1 MSTFKTALRM
11 ALAHPF
17 YLLIYTVFISLM
29 GVFIAASV
37 SWNSSQ
43 LTEYKPY
50 DTNVIVVD
58 RDNSDLSRAL
68 TKHLGSRFDLVTGV
82 GDDAYDLADA
92 LAKSNSAKG
101 SADCVFFIP
110 EGFEDDLVA
119 AARAGEALP
128 KLDVTYGSGTMAA
141 VLSSAEAS
149 RWISLAGA
157 AAALEPAASNGDVA
171 RAAEHAAA
179 KRAEVQIEQ
188 VKVDST
194 AATTLESYFNFG
206 AYAIISSVIVS
217 VGLVFS
223 GMNEPERV
231 RRMDASPVSERQRSL
246 AVFAA
251 AAVLTVC
258 IWLVSSMM
266 GVVGFAGA
274 VAEVGVGRVCLAL
287 AATFALA
294 CTPLAVGFT
303 LSSLGAREGRTQWRH
318 THVLN
323 DPVHPVEVMPG
334 SLLERALGGHR
345 LIQTNSAHHCCVDR
359 LGKHTRLVAQAT
371 DGVPECIEV
380 EGQPFCLGVQWHPEY
395 TWQTLETDFNL
406 WKSFVEAAA
415 KVKQAR

>member
-50 DTNVIVVD
+50 DANVIVVD
-58 RDNSDLSRAL
+58 RDDSDLSRAL

-82 GDDAYDLADA
+82 GDDTYDLADA
-92 LAKSNSAKG
+92 LSKSNSAKG

-128 KLDVTYGSGTMAA
+128 KLDVTYGAGTM
-141 VLSSAEAS
+141 
-149 RWISLAGA
+149 

-171 RAAEHAAA
+171 KAAEHAAA

-194 AATTLESYFNFG
+194 AAATLESYFNFG

-231 RRMDASPVSERQRSL
+231 RRMDAGPISERRRSL

-258 IWLVSSMM
+258 IWFVSSMM
-266 GVVGFAGA
+266 GVVGFASA

-294 CTPLAVGFT
+294 LTPLAVGFM
-303 LSSLGAREGRTQWRH
+303 LSSLGAREEL
-318 THVLN
+318 LN
-323 DPVHPVEVMPG
+323 GVG
-334 SLLERALGGHR
+334 NLLGMLMTFLGGAWMP
-345 LIQTNSAHHCCVDR
+345 LSLMGSAVQTVAHFVPTYWVNDAIGKALAADLTSTV
-359 LGKHTRLVAQAT
+359 LGDIAC
-371 DGVPECIEV
+371 D
-380 EGQPFCLGVQWHPEY
+380 LGV
-395 TWQTLETDFNL
+395 TVLF
-406 WKSFVEAAA
+406 AAA
-415 KVKQAR
+415 IAAVGLALSRAKSRA

>member
-11 ALAHPF
+11 ALAHPL

-50 DTNVIVVD
+50 DANVIVVD
-58 RDNSDLSRAL
+58 RDGSDLSRAL

-82 GDDAYDLADA
+82 GDDTYDLADA
-92 LAKSNSAKG
+92 LSKSNSAKG

-119 AARAGEALP
+119 AARAGESLP
-128 KLDVTYGSGTMAA
+128 KLDVTYGAGTMAA
-141 VLSSAEAS
+141 ALSSAEAS

-157 AAALEPAASNGDVA
+157 AAALEPTASNGDVA
-171 RAAEHAAA
+171 KAAEHAAA
-179 KRAEVQIEQ
+179 KRAEVQIER
-188 VKVDST
+188 VKVDS
-194 AATTLESYFNFG
+194 AAAATLESYFNFG

-231 RRMDASPVSERQRSL
+231 RRMDAGPISERQRSL

-251 AAVLTVC
+251 AVLTVC
-258 IWLVSSMM
+258 IWFVSSMM

-303 LSSLGAREGRTQWRH
+303 LSSLGAREEL
-318 THVLN
+318 LN
-323 DPVHPVEVMPG
+323 GVG
-334 SLLERALGGHR
+334 NLLGMLMTFLGGAWMP
-345 LIQTNSAHHCCVDR
+345 LSLMGSAVQTVTHFVPTYWVNDAISKALASDLTSTV
-359 LGKHTRLVAQAT
+359 LGDIAC
-371 DGVPECIEV
+371 D
-380 EGQPFCLGVQWHPEY
+380 LGV
-395 TWQTLETDFNL
+395 TALFA
-406 WKSFVEAAA
+406 VAIAAA
-415 KVKQAR
+415 GLALARTKSHA

>member
-50 DTNVIVVD
+50 DANVIVVD
-58 RDNSDLSRAL
+58 CDDSDLSRAL
-68 TKHLGSRFDLVTGV
+68 TKHLGSRFELVTGV
-82 GDDAYDLADA
+82 DDDTYDLADA
-92 LAKSNSAKG
+92 LSKSNSAKG

-119 AARAGEALP
+119 AARAGESLP
-128 KLDVTYGSGTMAA
+128 KLDVTYGAGTMAA
-141 VLSSAEAS
+141 ALSSAEAS

-157 AAALEPAASNGDVA
+157 AAALEPTASNGDVA
-171 RAAEHAAA
+171 KAAEHAAA
-179 KRAEVQIEQ
+179 ERAEVEIEQ

-194 AATTLESYFNFG
+194 AAATLESYFNFG

-231 RRMDASPVSERQRSL
+231 RRMDAGPISERRRSL
-246 AVFAA
+246 AVF

-258 IWLVSSMM
+258 IWFVSSMM

-294 CTPLAVGFT
+294 CTPLAVGFA
-303 LSSLGAREGRTQWRH
+303 LSSLGAREEL
-318 THVLN
+318 LN
-323 DPVHPVEVMPG
+323 GVG
-334 SLLERALGGHR
+334 NLLGMLMTFLGGAWMP
-345 LIQTNSAHHCCVDR
+345 LSLMGSAVQTVAHFVPTFWVNDAISKALAADLTSAV
-359 LGKHTRLVAQAT
+359 LGDIAC
-371 DGVPECIEV
+371 D
-380 EGQPFCLGVQWHPEY
+380 LGV
-395 TWQTLETDFNL
+395 TALFA
-406 WKSFVEAAA
+406 VAIAAA
-415 KVKQAR
+415 GLALARAKSRA

>member
-50 DTNVIVVD
+50 DANVIVVD
-58 RDNSDLSRAL
+58 RDDSDLSRAL

-82 GDDAYDLADA
+82 GDDTYDLADA

-128 KLDVTYGSGTMAA
+128 KLDVTYGSGTM
-141 VLSSAEAS
+141 
-149 RWISLAGA
+149 

-266 GVVGFAGA
+266 GVVGFASA

-303 LSSLGAREGRTQWRH
+303 LSSLGAREEL
-318 THVLN
+318 LN
-323 DPVHPVEVMPG
+323 GVG
-334 SLLERALGGHR
+334 NLLGMLMTFLGGAWMP
-345 LIQTNSAHHCCVDR
+345 LSLMGPAVQTAAHFVPTFWVNDAIGKALAADLTSTV
-359 LGKHTRLVAQAT
+359 LGDIAC
-371 DGVPECIEV
+371 D
-380 EGQPFCLGVQWHPEY
+380 LGV
-395 TWQTLETDFNL
+395 TVLF
-406 WKSFVEAAA
+406 AAA
-415 KVKQAR
+415 IAAVGLALAHNKSHA

>member
-50 DTNVIVVD
+50 DANVIVVD
-58 RDNSDLSRAL
+58 RDGSDLSRAL

-82 GDDAYDLADA
+82 GDDTYDLADA
-92 LAKSNSAKG
+92 LSKSNSAKG

-119 AARAGEALP
+119 AARAGESLP
-128 KLDVTYGSGTMAA
+128 KLDVTYGAGTMAA
-141 VLSSAEAS
+141 ALSSAEAS

-157 AAALEPAASNGDVA
+157 AAALEPTASNGDVA
-171 RAAEHAAA
+171 KAAEHAAA
-179 KRAEVQIEQ
+179 KRAEVQIER
-188 VKVDST
+188 VKVDS
-194 AATTLESYFNFG
+194 AAAATLESYFNFG

-223 GMNEPERV
+223 GMNEPER
-231 RRMDASPVSERQRSL
+231 RMDAGPISERQRSL

-258 IWLVSSMM
+258 IWFVSSMM

-303 LSSLGAREGRTQWRH
+303 LSSLGAREEL
-318 THVLN
+318 LN
-323 DPVHPVEVMPG
+323 GVG
-334 SLLERALGGHR
+334 NLLGMLMTFLGGAWMP
-345 LIQTNSAHHCCVDR
+345 LSLMGSVVQTVAHFVPTYWVNDAISKALASDLTSTV
-359 LGKHTRLVAQAT
+359 LGDIAC
-371 DGVPECIEV
+371 D
-380 EGQPFCLGVQWHPEY
+380 LGV
-395 TWQTLETDFNL
+395 TVLF
-406 WKSFVEAAA
+406 AAA
-415 KVKQAR
+415 IAAVGLALARAKSRA

>member
-1 MSTFKTALRM
+1 MSAFKTALRM

-82 GDDAYDLADA
+82 GDDTYDLADA
-92 LAKSNSAKG
+92 LSKSNSAKG

-141 VLSSAEAS
+141 ALSSAEAS

-157 AAALEPAASNGDVA
+157 AAALEPAANGDVA

-231 RRMDASPVSERQRSL
+231 RRMDAGPISERRRSL

-258 IWLVSSMM
+258 IWFVSSMM

-294 CTPLAVGFT
+294 CTPLAVGFA
-303 LSSLGAREGRTQWRH
+303 LSSLGAREEL
-318 THVLN
+318 LN
-323 DPVHPVEVMPG
+323 GVG
-334 SLLERALGGHR
+334 NLLGMLMTFLGGAWMP
-345 LIQTNSAHHCCVDR
+345 LSFMGSAVQTVAHFVPTFWVNDAIGKALAADLTFTV
-359 LGKHTRLVAQAT
+359 LGDIAC
-371 DGVPECIEV
+371 D
-380 EGQPFCLGVQWHPEY
+380 LGV
-395 TWQTLETDFNL
+395 TVLF
-406 WKSFVEAAA
+406 AAA
-415 KVKQAR
+415 IAAVGLALTRAKSHA

>member
-11 ALAHPF
+11 ALAHPL

-50 DTNVIVVD
+50 DANVIVVD
-58 RDNSDLSRAL
+58 RDDSDLSRAL
-68 TKHLGSRFDLVTGV
+68 TKHLGSRFELVTGV
-82 GDDAYDLADA
+82 GDGTYDLADA
-92 LAKSNSAKG
+92 LSKSNSAKG

-110 EGFEDDLVA
+110 EGFEDDLVV
-119 AARAGEALP
+119 AARAGESLP
-128 KLDVTYGSGTMAA
+128 KLDVTYGAGTMAA
-141 VLSSAEAS
+141 ALSSAEAS

-157 AAALEPAASNGDVA
+157 AAALEPTASNGDVA
-171 RAAEHAAA
+171 KAAEHAAA
-179 KRAEVQIEQ
+179 ERAEVEIER

-194 AATTLESYFNFG
+194 AAATLESYFNFG

-231 RRMDASPVSERQRSL
+231 RRMDAGPISERQRSL

-251 AAVLTVC
+251 AVLTVC
-258 IWLVSSMM
+258 IWFVSSMM

-294 CTPLAVGFT
+294 CTPLAVGFA
-303 LSSLGAREGRTQWRH
+303 LSSLGAREEL
-318 THVLN
+318 LN
-323 DPVHPVEVMPG
+323 GVG
-334 SLLERALGGHR
+334 NLLGMLMTFLGGAWMP
-345 LIQTNSAHHCCVDR
+345 LSLMGSAVQTVAHFVPTFWVNDAIGKALAADLTPTV
-359 LGKHTRLVAQAT
+359 LGDIAC
-371 DGVPECIEV
+371 D
-380 EGQPFCLGVQWHPEY
+380 LGV
-395 TWQTLETDFNL
+395 TVLF
-406 WKSFVEAAA
+406 AAA
-415 KVKQAR
+415 IAAVGLALARAKSRA

>member
-11 ALAHPF
+11 ALAHPL

-68 TKHLGSRFDLVTGV
+68 TKHLGSRFHLVTGV
-82 GDDAYDLADA
+82 GDDMYDLADA

-119 AARAGEALP
+119 AARAGEDLP

-141 VLSSAEAS
+141 ALSSAEAS
-149 RWISLAGA
+149 RWVSLAGT
-157 AAALEPAASNGDVA
+157 AAALEPAASDGDVA
-171 RAAEHAAA
+171 KAAEHAAA

-194 AATTLESYFNFG
+194 AAATLESYFNFG

-231 RRMDASPVSERQRSL
+231 RRMEAGPLSERQRSL

-258 IWLVSSMM
+258 IWFVSSMM

-274 VAEVGVGRVCLAL
+274 VAEVAEVGVGRVCLAL

-294 CTPLAVGFT
+294 CTPLAVGFA
-303 LSSLGAREGRTQWRH
+303 LSSLGAREEL
-318 THVLN
+318 LN
-323 DPVHPVEVMPG
+323 GVG
-334 SLLERALGGHR
+334 NLLGLLMTFLGGAWMP
-345 LIQTNSAHHCCVDR
+345 LSMMGSAVQTVAHFVPTFWVNDAIGKALASDLTSTV
-359 LGKHTRLVAQAT
+359 LGDIAC
-371 DGVPECIEV
+371 D
-380 EGQPFCLGVQWHPEY
+380 LGV
-395 TWQTLETDFNL
+395 TVLF
-406 WKSFVEAAA
+406 AAA
-415 KVKQAR
+415 IAAVGLALAHAKSRA

>member
-50 DTNVIVVD
+50 DANVIVVD
-58 RDNSDLSRAL
+58 RDGSDLSRAL
-68 TKHLGSRFDLVTGV
+68 TKHLGSRFDLVTGI
-82 GDDAYDLADA
+82 GDDTYDLADA
-92 LAKSNSAKG
+92 LSKSNSAKG

-119 AARAGEALP
+119 AARSGESLP
-128 KLDVTYGSGTMAA
+128 KLNVTYGAGTMAA
-141 VLSSAEAS
+141 ALSSAETS

-171 RAAEHAAA
+171 EAAEHAAA

-194 AATTLESYFNFG
+194 AAATLESYFNFG

-231 RRMDASPVSERQRSL
+231 RRMDAGPISERQRSL

-251 AAVLTVC
+251 AVLTVC
-258 IWLVSSMM
+258 IWFVSSMM
-266 GVVGFAGA
+266 GIVGFASA

-294 CTPLAVGFT
+294 LTPLAVGFA
-303 LSSLGAREGRTQWRH
+303 LSSLGAREEL
-318 THVLN
+318 LN
-323 DPVHPVEVMPG
+323 GVG
-334 SLLERALGGHR
+334 NLLGMLMTFLGGAWMP
-345 LIQTNSAHHCCVDR
+345 LSLMGSAVQTAAHFVPTYWVNDAIGKALAADLTSTV
-359 LGKHTRLVAQAT
+359 LGDIAC
-371 DGVPECIEV
+371 D
-380 EGQPFCLGVQWHPEY
+380 LGV
-395 TWQTLETDFNL
+395 TALFA
-406 WKSFVEAAA
+406 VAIAAA
-415 KVKQAR
+415 GLALARAKARA

>member
-11 ALAHPF
+11 ALAHPL

-50 DTNVIVVD
+50 DTNVIVID
-58 RDNSDLSRAL
+58 RDDSDLSRAL
-68 TKHLGSRFDLVTGV
+68 TKHLGSRFELVTGV
-82 GDDAYDLADA
+82 GDDTYDLADA
-92 LAKSNSAKG
+92 LSKSNSAKG

-119 AARAGEALP
+119 AARAREALP

-141 VLSSAEAS
+141 
-149 RWISLAGA
+149 
-157 AAALEPAASNGDVA
+157 ALEPAASNGDVA
-171 RAAEHAAA
+171 KAAEHAAA

-188 VKVDST
+188 VKVDSM
-194 AATTLESYFNFG
+194 AAATLESYFNFG

-231 RRMDASPVSERQRSL
+231 RRMEAGPVSERQRSL

-258 IWLVSSMM
+258 IWFVSSMM

-294 CTPLAVGFT
+294 CTPLAVGFA
-303 LSSLGAREGRTQWRH
+303 LSSLGAREEL
-318 THVLN
+318 LN
-323 DPVHPVEVMPG
+323 GVG
-334 SLLERALGGHR
+334 NLLGMLMTFLGGAWMP
-345 LIQTNSAHHCCVDR
+345 LSLMGSAVQTVAHFVPTYWVNDAISKALASDLTSAVLSDIACD
-359 LGKHTRLVAQAT
+359 
-371 DGVPECIEV
+371 
-380 EGQPFCLGVQWHPEY
+380 LGV
-395 TWQTLETDFNL
+395 TVLF
-406 WKSFVEAAA
+406 AAA
-415 KVKQAR
+415 IAAVGLALARAKSRA

>member
-29 GVFIAASV
+29 RVFIAASV

-50 DTNVIVVD
+50 DANVIVVD
-58 RDNSDLSRAL
+58 RDGSDLSRAL
-68 TKHLGSRFDLVTGV
+68 TRHLGSRFDLVTGV
-82 GDDAYDLADA
+82 GDDTYDLADA
-92 LAKSNSAKG
+92 LSKSNSAKG

-119 AARAGEALP
+119 AARAGEDLP

-141 VLSSAEAS
+141 ALSSAEVS

-157 AAALEPAASNGDVA
+157 AAVLEPAASGASVA
-171 RAAEHAAA
+171 KTAEHAAA

-194 AATTLESYFNFG
+194 AAATLESYFNFG

-231 RRMDASPVSERQRSL
+231 RRMEAGPVSERQRSL

-258 IWLVSSMM
+258 IWFVSSMG
-266 GVVGFAGA
+266 GVVGFAGGDACPGVHAAGRWLYPVELGRARGADQRRGQLTRHAHDVFGRRLDAA
-274 VAEVGVGRVCLAL
+274 VAHGLGRADGGALCADVLGERRDRQGACLGSNGHRVGR
-287 AATFALA
+287 
-294 CTPLAVGFT
+294 
-303 LSSLGAREGRTQWRH
+303 
-318 THVLN
+318 
-323 DPVHPVEVMPG
+323 
-334 SLLERALGGHR
+334 HR
-345 LIQTNSAHHCCVDR
+345 LRPGRHGALRRRHRRRRPGPHPRQIPR
-359 LGKHTRLVAQAT
+359 LAT
-371 DGVPECIEV
+371 WSSGTFLN
-380 EGQPFCLGVQWHPEY
+380 G
-395 TWQTLETDFNL
+395 
-406 WKSFVEAAA
+406 
-415 KVKQAR
+415 

>member
-50 DTNVIVVD
+50 DANVIVVD
-58 RDNSDLSRAL
+58 RDGSDLSRAL
-68 TKHLGSRFDLVTGV
+68 TRHLGSRFDLVTG
-82 GDDAYDLADA
+82 
-92 LAKSNSAKG
+92 
-101 SADCVFFIP
+101 
-110 EGFEDDLVA
+110 
-119 AARAGEALP
+119 
-128 KLDVTYGSGTMAA
+128 TMAA
-141 VLSSAEAS
+141 ALSSAEVS

-157 AAALEPAASNGDVA
+157 AAVLEPAASGASVA
-171 RAAEHAAA
+171 KTAEHAAA

-194 AATTLESYFNFG
+194 AAATLESYFNFG

-231 RRMDASPVSERQRSL
+231 RRMEAGPVSERQRSL

-258 IWLVSSMM
+258 IWFVSSMV

-287 AATFALA
+287 AATLALA

-303 LSSLGAREGRTQWRH
+303 LSSLGAREELING
-318 THVLN
+318 VGN
-323 DPVHPVEVMPG
+323 
-334 SLLERALGGHR
+334 LLGMLMTFLGGAWMP
-345 LIQTNSAHHCCVDR
+345 LSLMGSAVQTVAHFVPTFWVNDAIGKALASDLTATV
-359 LGKHTRLVAQAT
+359 LGDIAC
-371 DGVPECIEV
+371 D
-380 EGQPFCLGVQWHPEY
+380 LGV
-395 TWQTLETDFNL
+395 TVLF
-406 WKSFVEAAA
+406 AAA
-415 KVKQAR
+415 IAAVGLALTRAKSHA

>member
-50 DTNVIVVD
+50 DANVIVVD
-58 RDNSDLSRAL
+58 RDDSDLSRAL
-68 TKHLGSRFDLVTGV
+68 TKHLGSRFELVTGI
-82 GDDAYDLADA
+82 GDDTYDLADA
-92 LAKSNSAKG
+92 LSKSNSAKG

-110 EGFEDDLVA
+110 EEFEDDLVA

-141 VLSSAEAS
+141 ALSSAEAS

-171 RAAEHAAA
+171 KAAEHAAA
-179 KRAEVQIEQ
+179 
-188 VKVDST
+188 
-194 AATTLESYFNFG
+194 TLESYFNFG

-231 RRMDASPVSERQRSL
+231 CRMDAGPVSERQRSL

-258 IWLVSSMM
+258 IWFVSSMM

-294 CTPLAVGFT
+294 CTPLAVGFA
-303 LSSLGAREGRTQWRH
+303 LSSLGAREEL
-318 THVLN
+318 LN
-323 DPVHPVEVMPG
+323 GVG
-334 SLLERALGGHR
+334 NLLGMLMTFLGGAWMP
-345 LIQTNSAHHCCVDR
+345 LSLMGPAVQTAAHFVPTYWVNDAIGKALASDLTSAV
-359 LGKHTRLVAQAT
+359 LGDIAC
-371 DGVPECIEV
+371 D
-380 EGQPFCLGVQWHPEY
+380 LGV
-395 TWQTLETDFNL
+395 TVLF
-406 WKSFVEAAA
+406 AAA
-415 KVKQAR
+415 IAAVGLALARAKSRA

>member
-17 YLLIYTVFISLM
+17 YLLIYTVFISVM

-68 TKHLGSRFDLVTGV
+68 AKHLGSRFELVTGV
-82 GDDAYDLADA
+82 GDDTYDLADA
-92 LAKSNSAKG
+92 LSKSNSAKG

-110 EGFEDDLVA
+110 EGFEGDLVA
-119 AARAGEALP
+119 AARAGESLP
-128 KLDVTYGSGTMAA
+128 KLDVTYGAGTMAA
-141 VLSSAEAS
+141 ALSSAEAS

-157 AAALEPAASNGDVA
+157 AAALEPNASDGDVA
-171 RAAEHAAA
+171 KAAEHAAA
-179 KRAEVQIEQ
+179 KRAEVEIEQ

-194 AATTLESYFNFG
+194 AAATLESYFNFG

-217 VGLVFS
+217 VGLAFS

-231 RRMDASPVSERQRSL
+231 RRMEAGPISERQRSL

-251 AAVLTVC
+251 AAALTVC
-258 IWLVSSMM
+258 IWFVSSMM
-266 GVVGFAGA
+266 GVVGFA
-274 VAEVGVGRVCLAL
+274 AEVGVGRVCLAL

-294 CTPLAVGFT
+294 CTPLAVGFA
-303 LSSLGAREGRTQWRH
+303 LSSLGAREEL
-318 THVLN
+318 LN
-323 DPVHPVEVMPG
+323 GVG
-334 SLLERALGGHR
+334 NLLGMLMTFLGGAWMP
-345 LIQTNSAHHCCVDR
+345 LSLMGSAVQTVAHFVPTYWVNDAISKALASDLTSTV
-359 LGKHTRLVAQAT
+359 LGDIAC
-371 DGVPECIEV
+371 D
-380 EGQPFCLGVQWHPEY
+380 LGV
-395 TWQTLETDFNL
+395 TALFAVAIAAVGL
-406 WKSFVEAAA
+406 ALARAKSRA
-415 KVKQAR
+415 

>member
-50 DTNVIVVD
+50 DTNVIVID

-82 GDDAYDLADA
+82 GDDTYDLADA
-92 LAKSNSAKG
+92 LSKSNSAKG

-119 AARAGEALP
+119 AARAGESLP
-128 KLDVTYGSGTMAA
+128 KLDVTYGAGTMAA
-141 VLSSAEAS
+141 TLSSAEAS

-157 AAALEPAASNGDVA
+157 AAALEPTASNGDVA
-171 RAAEHAAA
+171 KAAEHAAA
-179 KRAEVQIEQ
+179 KRAEVQIER
-188 VKVDST
+188 VKVDS
-194 AATTLESYFNFG
+194 AAAATLESYFNFG

-231 RRMDASPVSERQRSL
+231 RRMDAGPISERQRSL

-258 IWLVSSMM
+258 IWSFVSSMM

-294 CTPLAVGFT
+294 CTPLAVGFA
-303 LSSLGAREGRTQWRH
+303 LSSLGAREEL
-318 THVLN
+318 LN
-323 DPVHPVEVMPG
+323 GVG
-334 SLLERALGGHR
+334 NLLGMLMTFLGGAWMP
-345 LIQTNSAHHCCVDR
+345 LSLMGPAVQTVAHFVPTYWVNDAIGKALASDLTSAM
-359 LGKHTRLVAQAT
+359 LGDIAC
-371 DGVPECIEV
+371 D
-380 EGQPFCLGVQWHPEY
+380 LGV
-395 TWQTLETDFNL
+395 TVLFA
-406 WKSFVEAAA
+406 VVIAAA
-415 KVKQAR
+415 GLALAHNKSHA

>member
-17 YLLIYTVFISLM
+17 YLIIYTVFISLM

-50 DTNVIVVD
+50 DANVIVVD
-58 RDNSDLSRAL
+58 RDGSDLSRAL
-68 TKHLGSRFDLVTGV
+68 TKHLGSRFELVTGI
-82 GDDAYDLADA
+82 GDDTYDLADA
-92 LAKSNSAKG
+92 LSKSNSAKG

-119 AARAGEALP
+119 AARVGESLP
-128 KLDVTYGSGTMAA
+128 KLDVTYGAGTMAA
-141 VLSSAEAS
+141 ALSSAEAS

-171 RAAEHAAA
+171 KAAEHAAA
-179 KRAEVQIEQ
+179 KRAEVQI
-188 VKVDST
+188 DST
-194 AATTLESYFNFG
+194 AAATLESYFNFG

-274 VAEVGVGRVCLAL
+274 VAEVGAGRVCLAL

-294 CTPLAVGFT
+294 CTPLAVGFA
-303 LSSLGAREGRTQWRH
+303 LSSLGAREEL
-318 THVLN
+318 LN
-323 DPVHPVEVMPG
+323 GVG
-334 SLLERALGGHR
+334 NLLGMLMTFLGGAWMP
-345 LIQTNSAHHCCVDR
+345 LSLMGSAVQTVAHFVPTYWVNDAIGKALAADLTSTV
-359 LGKHTRLVAQAT
+359 LGDIAC
-371 DGVPECIEV
+371 D
-380 EGQPFCLGVQWHPEY
+380 LGV
-395 TWQTLETDFNL
+395 TVLF
-406 WKSFVEAAA
+406 AAA
-415 KVKQAR
+415 IAAVGLALAHNKSRA

>member
-1 MSTFKTALRM
+1 M
-11 ALAHPF
+11 
-17 YLLIYTVFISLM
+17 
-29 GVFIAASV
+29 
-37 SWNSSQ
+37 
-43 LTEYKPY
+43 
-50 DTNVIVVD
+50 
-58 RDNSDLSRAL
+58 
-68 TKHLGSRFDLVTGV
+68 
-82 GDDAYDLADA
+82 
-92 LAKSNSAKG
+92 
-101 SADCVFFIP
+101 
-110 EGFEDDLVA
+110 
-119 AARAGEALP
+119 
-128 KLDVTYGSGTMAA
+128 TYGSGTMAA
-141 VLSSAEAS
+141 ALSSAEAS

-266 GVVGFAGA
+266 GVVGFASA

-294 CTPLAVGFT
+294 CTPLAVGFM
-303 LSSLGAREGRTQWRH
+303 LSSLGAREEL
-318 THVLN
+318 LN
-323 DPVHPVEVMPG
+323 GVG
-334 SLLERALGGHR
+334 NLLGMLMTFLGGAWMP
-345 LIQTNSAHHCCVDR
+345 LSLMGSAVQTVAHFVPTYWVNDAIGKALASDLTSTV
-359 LGKHTRLVAQAT
+359 LGDIAC
-371 DGVPECIEV
+371 D
-380 EGQPFCLGVQWHPEY
+380 LGV
-395 TWQTLETDFNL
+395 TVLF
-406 WKSFVEAAA
+406 AAA
-415 KVKQAR
+415 IAAVGLALAHNKSHA

>member
-141 VLSSAEAS
+141 ALSSAEAS

-251 AAVLTVC
+251 AC

-303 LSSLGAREGRTQWRH
+303 LSSLGAREEL
-318 THVLN
+318 LN
-323 DPVHPVEVMPG
+323 GVGNLLGMLMTFLGGAWMPLSLMG
-334 SLLERALGGHR
+334 SAVQTVAHFVPTYWVNDAIGKALTSDLASAALGD
-345 LIQTNSAHHCCVDR
+345 IACD
-359 LGKHTRLVAQAT
+359 
-371 DGVPECIEV
+371 
-380 EGQPFCLGVQWHPEY
+380 LGV
-395 TWQTLETDFNL
+395 TVLF
-406 WKSFVEAAA
+406 AAA
-415 KVKQAR
+415 IAAVGLALAHNKSHA

>member
-50 DTNVIVVD
+50 DANVIVVD
-58 RDNSDLSRAL
+58 RDDSDLSRAL
-68 TKHLGSRFDLVTGV
+68 TKHLGSRFELVTGI
-82 GDDAYDLADA
+82 GDDTYDLADA
-92 LAKSNSAKG
+92 LSKSNSAKG

-110 EGFEDDLVA
+110 EGFEGDLVA
-119 AARAGEALP
+119 AARAGESLP
-128 KLDVTYGSGTMAA
+128 KLDVTYGAGTMAA
-141 VLSSAEAS
+141 ALSSAEAS

-157 AAALEPAASNGDVA
+157 AAALEPTASNGDVA
-171 RAAEHAAA
+171 KAAE
-179 KRAEVQIEQ
+179 RAEVEIEQ

-194 AATTLESYFNFG
+194 AAATLESYFNFG

-223 GMNEPERV
+223 GMSEPERV
-231 RRMDASPVSERQRSL
+231 RRMDAGPISERQRSL

-258 IWLVSSMM
+258 IWFVSSMM

-294 CTPLAVGFT
+294 LTPLAVGFA
-303 LSSLGAREGRTQWRH
+303 LSGLGAREEL
-318 THVLN
+318 LN
-323 DPVHPVEVMPG
+323 GVG
-334 SLLERALGGHR
+334 NLLGMLMTFLGGAWMP
-345 LIQTNSAHHCCVDR
+345 LPLMGSAVQTVAHFVPTYWVNDAIGKALASDLTSAV
-359 LGKHTRLVAQAT
+359 LGDIAC
-371 DGVPECIEV
+371 D
-380 EGQPFCLGVQWHPEY
+380 LGV
-395 TWQTLETDFNL
+395 TVLF
-406 WKSFVEAAA
+406 AAA
-415 KVKQAR
+415 IAAVGLALARAKSRA

>member
-11 ALAHPF
+11 ALAHPL
-17 YLLIYTVFISLM
+17 YLLIYTVFISLL

-50 DTNVIVVD
+50 DANVIVVD
-58 RDNSDLSRAL
+58 RDGSDLSRAL
-68 TKHLGSRFDLVTGV
+68 TKHLGSRFELVMGV

-92 LAKSNSAKG
+92 LSKSNSAKG

-119 AARAGEALP
+119 AARAGESLP
-128 KLDVTYGSGTMAA
+128 KLDVTYGAGTMAA
-141 VLSSAEAS
+141 ALSSAEAS
-149 RWISLAGA
+149 RWISLAGT
-157 AAALEPAASNGDVA
+157 AAALEPTASNGDVA
-171 RAAEHAAA
+171 KAADHAAA
-179 KRAEVQIEQ
+179 KRAKVEIEQ

-194 AATTLESYFNFG
+194 AAATLESYFNFG

-231 RRMDASPVSERQRSL
+231 RRMDAGPISERRRSL
-246 AVFAA
+246 AVFA

-258 IWLVSSMM
+258 IWFVSSMM

-294 CTPLAVGFT
+294 CTPLAVGFA
-303 LSSLGAREGRTQWRH
+303 LSSLGAREEL
-318 THVLN
+318 LN
-323 DPVHPVEVMPG
+323 GVG
-334 SLLERALGGHR
+334 NLLGMLMTFLGGAWMP
-345 LIQTNSAHHCCVDR
+345 LSLMGSAVQTVAHFVPTFWVNDAISKALAADLTSAV
-359 LGKHTRLVAQAT
+359 LGDIAC
-371 DGVPECIEV
+371 D
-380 EGQPFCLGVQWHPEY
+380 LGV
-395 TWQTLETDFNL
+395 TALFA
-406 WKSFVEAAA
+406 VAIAAA
-415 KVKQAR
+415 GLALARAKSRA

>member
-68 TKHLGSRFDLVTGV
+68 TKHLGSRFELVTGV
-82 GDDAYDLADA
+82 GGDTYDLADA

-110 EGFEDDLVA
+110 EGFEGDLIA
-119 AARAGEALP
+119 AARAGESLP
-128 KLDVTYGSGTMAA
+128 KLDVTYGAGTMAA
-141 VLSSAEAS
+141 ALSSAEAS
-149 RWISLAGA
+149 RWVSLAGA
-157 AAALEPAASNGDVA
+157 AAALEPAASDGDVA
-171 RAAEHAAA
+171 KAAEHAAA
-179 KRAEVQIEQ
+179 KRAKVEIEQ

-194 AATTLESYFNFG
+194 AA
-206 AYAIISSVIVS
+206 
-217 VGLVFS
+217 
-223 GMNEPERV
+223 
-231 RRMDASPVSERQRSL
+231 
-246 AVFAA
+246 
-251 AAVLTVC
+251 AVLTVC
-258 IWLVSSMM
+258 IWFVSSMM

-294 CTPLAVGFT
+294 CTPLAVGFA
-303 LSSLGAREGRTQWRH
+303 LSSLGAREEL
-318 THVLN
+318 LN
-323 DPVHPVEVMPG
+323 GVG
-334 SLLERALGGHR
+334 NLLGMLMTFLGGAWMP
-345 LIQTNSAHHCCVDR
+345 LSLMGPAVQTVAHFVPTYWVNDAISKALAADLTSTV
-359 LGKHTRLVAQAT
+359 LGDIAC
-371 DGVPECIEV
+371 D
-380 EGQPFCLGVQWHPEY
+380 LGV
-395 TWQTLETDFNL
+395 TALFAVAIAAVGLALSRT
-406 WKSFVEAAA
+406 KSHA
-415 KVKQAR
+415 

>member
-43 LTEYKPY
+43 LTEYEPY

-68 TKHLGSRFDLVTGV
+68 TKHLGSRFELVTGI
-82 GDDAYDLADA
+82 GDDTYDLADA
-92 LAKSNSAKG
+92 LSKSNSAKG

-110 EGFEDDLVA
+110 EGFEGDLVA
-119 AARAGEALP
+119 AARAGESLP
-128 KLDVTYGSGTMAA
+128 KLDVTYGAGTMAA
-141 VLSSAEAS
+141 LSSAEAS

-157 AAALEPAASNGDVA
+157 AAALEPAASNGSVA
-171 RAAEHAAA
+171 KAAEHAAA

-188 VKVDST
+188 VKVGST
-194 AATTLESYFNFG
+194 AAAMLKSYFNFG

-231 RRMDASPVSERQRSL
+231 RRMDAGPVSERQRSL

-258 IWLVSSMM
+258 IWFVSSMM

-294 CTPLAVGFT
+294 LTPLAVGFA
-303 LSSLGAREGRTQWRH
+303 LSSLGAREEL
-318 THVLN
+318 LN
-323 DPVHPVEVMPG
+323 GVG
-334 SLLERALGGHR
+334 NLLGMLMTFLGGAWMP
-345 LIQTNSAHHCCVDR
+345 LSLMGPAVQTAAHFVPTYWVNDAIGKALAADLTSTV
-359 LGKHTRLVAQAT
+359 LGDIAC
-371 DGVPECIEV
+371 D
-380 EGQPFCLGVQWHPEY
+380 LGV
-395 TWQTLETDFNL
+395 TVLF
-406 WKSFVEAAA
+406 AAA
-415 KVKQAR
+415 IAAVGLALAHNKSHA

>member
-11 ALAHPF
+11 ALAHPL

-43 LTEYKPY
+43 LTEYTPY
-50 DTNVIVVD
+50 DANVIVVD
-58 RDNSDLSRAL
+58 RDDSELSRAL
-68 TKHLGSRFDLVTGV
+68 IKHLGSRFDLVKGV
-82 GDDAYDLADA
+82 GDDTYDPADA
-92 LAKSNSAKG
+92 LSKSNSAKG

-110 EGFEDDLVA
+110 AGFGEDLIE
-119 AARAGEALP
+119 AARAGEGLP
-128 KLDVTYGSGTMAA
+128 KLDVVYGAGTMAA
-141 VLSSAEAS
+141 ALSSAEAS

-157 AAALEPAASNGDVA
+157 TAALKSDASSAGVA
-171 RAAEHAAA
+171 KTAEQAAA
-179 KRAEVQIEQ
+179 KRAEVEIEQ
-188 VKVDST
+188 VKVAST
-194 AATTLESYFNFG
+194 AASTLEAYFNFS

-231 RRMDASPVSERQRSL
+231 RRMDAGPISERQRSL

-258 IWLVSSMM
+258 IWFVSSMM

-303 LSSLGAREGRTQWRH
+303 LSSLGAREEL
-318 THVLN
+318 LN
-323 DPVHPVEVMPG
+323 GVG
-334 SLLERALGGHR
+334 NLLGMLMTFLGGAWMP
-345 LIQTNSAHHCCVDR
+345 LSLMGSAVQTVAHFVPTYWVNDAISKALASDLTSTV
-359 LGKHTRLVAQAT
+359 LGDIAC
-371 DGVPECIEV
+371 D
-380 EGQPFCLGVQWHPEY
+380 LGV
-395 TWQTLETDFNL
+395 TALFA
-406 WKSFVEAAA
+406 VAIAAA
-415 KVKQAR
+415 GLALARTKSHA

>member
-50 DTNVIVVD
+50 DANVIVVD
-58 RDNSDLSRAL
+58 RDDSDLSCAL
-68 TKHLGSRFDLVTGV
+68 TKHLGSRFELVTGV
-82 GDDAYDLADA
+82 GDDAYNLADA
-92 LAKSNSAKG
+92 LSKSNSAKG

-110 EGFEDDLVA
+110 EGFEGDLVA
-119 AARAGEALP
+119 AACAGESLP

-141 VLSSAEAS
+141 ALSSAEAS

-157 AAALEPAASNGDVA
+157 AAALEPTASNGDVA
-171 RAAEHAAA
+171 KAAEHAAA
-179 KRAEVQIEQ
+179 KRAEVEIDQ

-194 AATTLESYFNFG
+194 AAATLESYFNFG

-231 RRMDASPVSERQRSL
+231 RRMDAGPISERRRSL

-251 AAVLTVC
+251 AAVITVC
-258 IWLVSSMM
+258 IWFVSSMM

-274 VAEVGVGRVCLAL
+274 VAEVGVDRVCLAL
-287 AATFALA
+287 AATVSQG
-294 CTPLAVGFT
+294 CTPLARGVA
-303 LSSLGAREGRTQWRH
+303 LACRGAREEL
-318 THVLN
+318 LN
-323 DPVHPVEVMPG
+323 GVG
-334 SLLERALGGHR
+334 NLLGMLMTFLGGAWMP
-345 LIQTNSAHHCCVDR
+345 LSLMGSAVQTVAHFVPTYWVNDAISKALASDLTSTV
-359 LGKHTRLVAQAT
+359 LGDIAC
-371 DGVPECIEV
+371 D
-380 EGQPFCLGVQWHPEY
+380 LGV
-395 TWQTLETDFNL
+395 TALFA
-406 WKSFVEAAA
+406 VAIAAA
-415 KVKQAR
+415 GLALARTKSHA

>member
-11 ALAHPF
+11 ALAHPL

-82 GDDAYDLADA
+82 GDDMYDLADA

-119 AARAGEALP
+119 AARAGEDLP

-141 VLSSAEAS
+141 ALSSAEAS
-149 RWISLAGA
+149 RWVSLAGT

-194 AATTLESYFNFG
+194 ATTLESYFNFG

-303 LSSLGAREGRTQWRH
+303 LSSLGAREEL
-318 THVLN
+318 LN
-323 DPVHPVEVMPG
+323 GVG
-334 SLLERALGGHR
+334 NLLGMLMTFLGGAWMP
-345 LIQTNSAHHCCVDR
+345 LSLMGSAVQTVAHFVPTYWVNDAIGKALASDLTSAV
-359 LGKHTRLVAQAT
+359 LGDIVC
-371 DGVPECIEV
+371 D
-380 EGQPFCLGVQWHPEY
+380 LGV
-395 TWQTLETDFNL
+395 TVLF
-406 WKSFVEAAA
+406 AAA
-415 KVKQAR
+415 IAAVGLALAHAKSHA

>member
-82 GDDAYDLADA
+82 GDDTYDLADA
-92 LAKSNSAKG
+92 LSKSNSAKG

-141 VLSSAEAS
+141 ALSSAEAS

-251 AAVLTVC
+251 AVLAVC

-266 GVVGFAGA
+266 GVVGFASA

-303 LSSLGAREGRTQWRH
+303 LSSLGAREEL
-318 THVLN
+318 LN
-323 DPVHPVEVMPG
+323 GVG
-334 SLLERALGGHR
+334 NLLGMLMTFLGGAWMP
-345 LIQTNSAHHCCVDR
+345 LSLMGSAVQTVAHFVPTYWVNEAIGKALAADLTSTV
-359 LGKHTRLVAQAT
+359 LGDIAC
-371 DGVPECIEV
+371 D
-380 EGQPFCLGVQWHPEY
+380 LGV
-395 TWQTLETDFNL
+395 TVLF
-406 WKSFVEAAA
+406 AAA
-415 KVKQAR
+415 IAAVGLALAHNKSHA

>member
-50 DTNVIVVD
+50 DANVIVVD
-58 RDNSDLSRAL
+58 RDGSDLSRAL
-68 TKHLGSRFDLVTGV
+68 TRHLGSRFDLVTGV
-82 GDDAYDLADA
+82 GDDTYDLADA
-92 LAKSNSAKG
+92 LSKSNSAKG

-119 AARAGEALP
+119 AARAGEDLP

-141 VLSSAEAS
+141 VL
-149 RWISLAGA
+149 
-157 AAALEPAASNGDVA
+157 EPAASGASVA
-171 RAAEHAAA
+171 KTAEHAAA

-194 AATTLESYFNFG
+194 AAATPESYFNFG

-231 RRMDASPVSERQRSL
+231 RRMEAGPVSERQRSL

-258 IWLVSSMM
+258 IWFVSSMV

-287 AATFALA
+287 AATLALA

-303 LSSLGAREGRTQWRH
+303 LSSLGAREELING
-318 THVLN
+318 VGN
-323 DPVHPVEVMPG
+323 
-334 SLLERALGGHR
+334 LLGMLMTFLGGAWMP
-345 LIQTNSAHHCCVDR
+345 LSLMGSAVQTVAHFVPTFWVNDAIGKALASDLTATV
-359 LGKHTRLVAQAT
+359 LGDIAC
-371 DGVPECIEV
+371 D
-380 EGQPFCLGVQWHPEY
+380 LGV
-395 TWQTLETDFNL
+395 TVLF
-406 WKSFVEAAA
+406 AAA
-415 KVKQAR
+415 IAAVGLALTRAKSHA

>member
-50 DTNVIVVD
+50 DANVIVVD

-68 TKHLGSRFDLVTGV
+68 TKHLGSRFELVTGV
-82 GDDAYDLADA
+82 GDDTYDLADA
-92 LAKSNSAKG
+92 LSKSNSAKG

-141 VLSSAEAS
+141 ALSSAEAS

-171 RAAEHAAA
+171 KAAEHAAA
-179 KRAEVQIEQ
+179 KRAEVQIER
-188 VKVDST
+188 VKVDS
-194 AATTLESYFNFG
+194 AAATLESYFNFG

-294 CTPLAVGFT
+294 CTPLAVGFA
-303 LSSLGAREGRTQWRH
+303 LSSLGAREEL
-318 THVLN
+318 LN
-323 DPVHPVEVMPG
+323 VVG
-334 SLLERALGGHR
+334 NLLGMLMTFLGGAYMP
-345 LIQTNSAHHCCVDR
+345 LSLMGSAVQTVAHFVPTYWVNDAIGKALASDLTSTV
-359 LGKHTRLVAQAT
+359 LGDIAC
-371 DGVPECIEV
+371 D
-380 EGQPFCLGVQWHPEY
+380 LGV
-395 TWQTLETDFNL
+395 TMLF
-406 WKSFVEAAA
+406 AAA
-415 KVKQAR
+415 IAAVGLALAHNKSHA